1 VLYKKIQLDR
11 SKNKMENE
19 IVIPIPN
26 RMKPIEVSRVLNFLV
41 PYRQFQA
48 FIEIVF
54 FEWRDESRQVRR
66 QLLLLRILR
75 TFIVMVLISLV
86 IISFFVKSIEI
97 RTVTLGLLTII
108 LVLLILQIYYLIRLR
123 RNVRRWRR
131 W

>member
-1 VLYKKIQLDR
+1 
-11 SKNKMENE
+11 
-19 IVIPIPN
+19 VIPIPN
-26 RMKPIEVSRVLNFLV
+26 RMKPIGVSRVLNFLV

-48 FIEIVF
+48 FKGIVF
-54 FEWRDESRQVRR
+54 FEWRDERRQVRR

-75 TFIVMVLISLV
+75 TFIVLVLISSV
-86 IISFFVKSIEI
+86 IISFFVKGIEI